1 MQHWTTEN
9 VLNNFKYTC
18 RSRQNKES
26 IQYSYKKRKIMK
38 MYNTHTKST
47 QNNENIQY
55 TYKKSQNKNIQYSYK
70 KSQNKNIQYSYK
82 NRQNKEKKNI
92 TYILLY
98 LLCMC

>member
-1 MQHWTTEN
+1 
-9 VLNNFKYTC
+9 
-18 RSRQNKES
+18 
-26 IQYSYKKRKIMK
+26 MK

-92 TYILLY
+92 AYILLY

>member
-1 MQHWTTEN
+1 
-9 VLNNFKYTC
+9 
-18 RSRQNKES
+18 
-26 IQYSYKKRKIMK
+26 

-55 TYKKSQNKNIQYSYK
+55 TYKKSQNKNIQYR
-70 KSQNKNIQYSYK
+70 YSCK